1 MKKELTKK
9 IIWFFAIGQ
18 LGWSLLSALITNWVT
33 TFYQPNKEMIN
44 AGQTVFFSQNK
55 VIFGVLTILGGVFA
69 FGRLWDAI
77 TDPLIANLSDKSKNP
92 KGRRLPFMAKAAIPL
107 AISTVLVYWCPID
120 GSSKVNG
127 WWVFAMLILF
137 YLFMTIYCTPYNSLI
152 AELSSNQKELTDIS
166 TAISFTFIF
175 GSAIGYSAPFIW
187 GPLTGVLGSRVMAI
201 RITFMI
207 LAVIGLICLLVPVL
221 TINEKDY
228 VRVKDE
234 EIDTKSNVF
243 QSLGKTFKNKDF
255 ITFVTSDVCYWIAIT
270 MFQTGL
276 PFFITSLMKLDE
288 SYNTILFMAM
298 TLMSVLC
305 YVPVNRIVRK
315 GKLMKKHM
323 IMFAFVQFA
332 VVYLVTSFSTGTA
345 DTNNG
350 LIFGILIV
358 VLAAVPMAILGIIP
372 QTVVADVAKEDEI
385 NTGENRNGMFFAAR
399 TFSMK
404 LGQAVATIL
413 FTSLATIGATDDSNL
428 PFLS

>member
-201 RITFMI
+201 RITFI
-207 LAVIGLICLLVPVL
+207 
-221 TINEKDY
+221 
-228 VRVKDE
+228 
-234 EIDTKSNVF
+234 
-243 QSLGKTFKNKDF
+243 
-255 ITFVTSDVCYWIAIT
+255 
-270 MFQTGL
+270 
-276 PFFITSLMKLDE
+276 
-288 SYNTILFMAM
+288 
-298 TLMSVLC
+298 
-305 YVPVNRIVRK
+305 
-315 GKLMKKHM
+315 
-323 IMFAFVQFA
+323 
-332 VVYLVTSFSTGTA
+332 
-345 DTNNG
+345 
-350 LIFGILIV
+350 
-358 VLAAVPMAILGIIP
+358 
-372 QTVVADVAKEDEI
+372 
-385 NTGENRNGMFFAAR
+385 
-399 TFSMK
+399 
-404 LGQAVATIL
+404 
-413 FTSLATIGATDDSNL
+413 
-428 PFLS
+428 